1 MNMKILRTSIFLLSF
16 LAAAPAFAM
25 GLAEAKSIGLV
36 GETPQG
42 YIAAVSTPDDATR
55 NLISTVNEKRKARYK
70 RIAQDN
76 GTSLEAVELV
86 AGEKAI
92 RKTRPG
98 HYILQGGAW
107 VKK

>member
-1 MNMKILRTSIFLLSF
+1 MKILRTSIFLFSF
-16 LAAAPAFAM
+16 LTASAASAM
-25 GLAEAKSIGLV
+25 NLTEAKSMGLV

-55 NLISTVNEKRKARYK
+55 NLIKTVNEKRRTRYS

-98 HYILQGGAW
+98 HYILQNGTW
-107 VKK
+107 VRK

>member
-1 MNMKILRTSIFLLSF
+1 MKILRTSIFLFSF
-16 LAAAPAFAM
+16 LMASAASAM
-25 GLAEAKSIGLV
+25 NLTEAKSMGLV

-55 NLISTVNEKRKARYK
+55 NLIKTVNEKRRTRYR

-98 HYILQGGAW
+98 HYILQNGAW
-107 VKK
+107 IRK